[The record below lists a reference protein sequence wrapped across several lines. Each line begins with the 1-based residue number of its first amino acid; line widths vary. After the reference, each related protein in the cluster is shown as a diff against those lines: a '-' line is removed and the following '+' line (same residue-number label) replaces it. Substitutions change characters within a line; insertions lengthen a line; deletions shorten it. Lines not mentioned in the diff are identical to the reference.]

1 MRGVDIEKE
10 KREIGGMKD
19 VEGVRVLDSEESSK
33 KGKGEMERRKVRSW
47 EGKKMRQREQGNG
60 EREPTLRKKKKNKEE
75 KEERTKKNE
84 K

>member
-19 VEGVRVLDSEESSK
+19 VEGVRDLDNEESLK
-33 KGKGEMERRKVRSW
+33 KGKREMERREVRSW
-47 EGKKMRQREQGNG
+47 EGKKMRQGEQGSG
-60 EREPTLRKKKKNKEE
+60 EREPTLRKKK
-75 KEERTKKNE
+75 ERGKGGESKK